1 MYNSTEVPEGF
12 KQNASGHLVP
22 MDQIREQ
29 DLIRDMTVIDLVS
42 EAKTLHA
49 DLRHFKYKALNDI
62 ADLISTSAEKYDVKI
77 GGKKGNVKLSSY
89 DGKYKVERSIADCI
103 TFTEELEAAKALI
116 TECID
121 EWTVSTS
128 KNVTAL
134 INRAFKTNAQGQVK
148 TAAVLELIR
157 LEIEDEK
164 WQRAMEALKDS
175 IHVSSTTTYI
185 RFYQRVGMTDQY
197 EAIPL
202 DIAAVR
208 V

>member
-157 LEIEDEK
+157 LEIEDKK

>member
-1 MYNSTEVPEGF
+1 MDNSTEVPEGF

-157 LEIEDEK
+157 LEID
-164 WQRAMEALKDS
+164 
-175 IHVSSTTTYI
+175 
-185 RFYQRVGMTDQY
+185 
-197 EAIPL
+197 
-202 DIAAVR
+202 
-208 V
+208 

>member
-1 MYNSTEVPEGF
+1 MDNSTEVPEGF

>member
-1 MYNSTEVPEGF
+1 MDNSTEVPEGF

-42 EAKTLHA
+42 EAKALHA

-121 EWTVSTS
+121 EWTVSSS